1 VIKLL
6 NLVQNEN
13 MKVYRRLRT
22 WILLLLLVALCCMV
36 SILGHYDR
44 GNRSEADWKSNY
56 QQSIQENQKQ
66 LQDPNIPKI
75 ARDEIEKAL
84 KRDQYSLDHNIPP
97 METTLWGGVMGAA
110 GLVQLI
116 TLFTVIIC
124 GDMVAGEFTWG
135 TIKMLLIRPAS
146 RSKILL
152 SKYISTL
159 LFALVLLLTLFVS
172 SVVVNGILN
181 GFHDIGMPYLSVDSS
196 GTVHE
201 NNLMLHVFTT
211 YAYKLVELVMVV
223 TLAFMISTVFRSASL
238 AIGISIFIMFA
249 GQLIAM
255 FLMRYS
261 WGKYFLFANTDLT
274 QYLEGRPLQEG
285 MSLGFSITVLIV
297 YFVIF
302 NVLSW
307 TIFKRRDVAA

>member
-1 VIKLL
+1 
-6 NLVQNEN
+6 

-22 WILLLLLVALCCMV
+22 WILLLLLVALCCIM
-36 SILGHYDR
+36 SILSHYDR
-44 GNRSEADWKSNY
+44 RNSSEVDWKSNY
-56 QQSIQENQKQ
+56 RQSIQENQKQ
-66 LQDPNIPKI
+66 LQDPNLPINAK
-75 ARDEIEKAL
+75 EQIEKAL
-84 KRDQYSLDHNIPP
+84 KRDQYSLDHSIPP
-97 METTLWGGVMGAA
+97 TQSTLWEGVMAAA
-110 GLVQLI
+110 GLVQII

-135 TIKMLLIRPAS
+135 TIKLLLIRPAS

-159 LFALVLLLTLFVS
+159 IFAIVLLLTLFIS
-172 SVVVNGILN
+172 AMLVNGILN

-201 NNLMLHVFTT
+201 NNMIFHVFTI

-249 GQLIAM
+249 GQVIAIL
-255 FLMRYS
+255 LMRYS

-274 QYLEGRPLQEG
+274 QYLEGRPLHQG
-285 MSLGFSITVLIV
+285 MSMGFSITVLIV

-307 TIFKRRDVAA
+307 SIFKKRDVAA